1 MLTRTN
7 EESRPVDVV
16 DDDDDIG
23 DGSGKA
29 VSLASSKLKAS
40 KGKATKNGGGG
51 IAFSVKHILERPT
64 HLSKEVVIESRLRAM
79 MSLNDFLS
87 TTLSS
92 NNYNGSSVPYNN
104 HNPLGTN
111 PASSS
116 AISNHLDH
124 LDSYQPAA
132 APQTALSG
140 HFWLPSD
147 SASNFGACRPSVAP
161 TQRRNHDDAVISTAA
176 QNAVSK
182 GWFAS
187 FLGYGLSPQLSS
199 NEFPHHQPQNYNP
212 AFDQSPPSYDP
223 NIGSHSFVDFNLSG
237 NYTPPAIINANSELA
252 LTPRK
257 LVENVTAPPTDLS
270 KVYSNLE
277 ERCPSKPTSHTDS
290 DLRVSHIGHNSTT
303 STSVDELKSS
313 ESITHDDED
322 IEEDI
327 SDDDSKAGDDVDD
340 KDDEDGGD
348 GKAENPPKK
357 RKRRV
362 LFTKAQ
368 TYELERRFRQQRYLS
383 APERE
388 LLASQI
394 RLTPTQVKIWFQNH
408 R

>member
-1 MLTRTN
+1 MLTRSD
-7 EESRPVDVV
+7 EESQPVD
-16 DDDDDIG
+16 

-29 VSLASSKLKAS
+29 VSLASSNLKAS
-40 KGKATKNGGGG
+40 SKGPARSGGRL
-51 IAFSVKHILERPT
+51 FSVKHILELPT
-64 HLSKEVVIESRLRAM
+64 HLSKEVVIEKHRRLLDM
-79 MSLNDFLS
+79 FGLNDFLS
-87 TTLSS
+87 TTLST

-104 HNPLGTN
+104 TPLGTN
-111 PASSS
+111 AASSS
-116 AISNHLDH
+116 ISSNLDH
-124 LDSYQPAA
+124 LDAYQPPAQSAA
-132 APQTALSG
+132 LPS
-140 HFWLPSD
+140 HFWVPPES
-147 SASNFGACRPSVAP
+147 SANFQCRATGVTVP
-161 TQRRNHDDAVISTAA
+161 RRNQDDAVISTAA

-187 FLGYGLSPQLSS
+187 FLGYGLSPQLGAGD
-199 NEFPHHQPQNYNP
+199 FPQPPQSYNP
-212 AFDQSPPSYDP
+212 SFDQSAAYDP
-223 NIGSHSFVDFNLSG
+223 NLGHSFVDFGISG
-237 NYTPPAIINANSELA
+237 NFTPPAINSNNSESA

-257 LVENVTAPPTDLS
+257 LAEPVTAAPGDIA

-277 ERCPSKPTSHTDS
+277 ERCSPKPLSES
-290 DLRVSHIGHNSTT
+290 DATCVARMGHNST

-313 ESITHDDED
+313 TSVTHDEE
-322 IEEDI
+322 IEEDA
-327 SDDDSKAGDDVDD
+327 SDDDDSKQGDDGAEG
-340 KDDEDGGD
+340 KDDDGAD

-408 R
+408 RLV